1 MKIDI
6 TGEIHFRTSRS
17 GGKGGQHVNK
27 VETMVE
33 ALWDVDASGI
43 ADEDQKKL
51 IREKLS
57 NRINAEGVLSVR
69 SRTQRTQLAN
79 KKIAVESMLKL
90 VERSLQ
96 PKKGRIHTTPTR
108 ASKEERIAS
117 KKRMSEKKAERRK
130 YRSNE
135 E

>member
-17 GGKGGQHVNK
+17 GGKGGQNVNK

-33 ALWDVDASGI
+33 ALWDVGSSRI
-43 ADEDQKKL
+43 ADEEQKRL

-57 NRINAEGVLSVR
+57 NRINAEGVLMVR

-79 KKIAVESMLKL
+79 RKIALERMLQL
-90 VERSLQ
+90 VDQSLQ
-96 PKKGRIHTTPTR
+96 RKKSRLETMPTR
-108 ASKEERIAS
+108 ASREERIAA
-117 KKRMSEKKAERRK
+117 KKRNAGKKADRRR
-130 YRSNE
+130 YQANDE
-135 E
+135 